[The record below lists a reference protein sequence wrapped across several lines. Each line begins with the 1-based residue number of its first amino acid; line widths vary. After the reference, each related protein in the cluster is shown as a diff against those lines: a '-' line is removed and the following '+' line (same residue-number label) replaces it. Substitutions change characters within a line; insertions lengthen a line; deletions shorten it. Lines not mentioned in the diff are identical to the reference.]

1 MAWNL
6 NNPIW
11 LSIGTTLWVLLSLYW
26 YAYKSHWAVIDH
38 PGERS
43 SHQHQA
49 LTGAGLLV
57 FLPLCLVALWH
68 SPQSVAVYSM
78 LGLTLLGFADD
89 KYDLS
94 FQIRLAVQTGLAA
107 VLLLSFGLFQ
117 ANLLTVFLL
126 LALLWWINLFNFM
139 DGINGMAVFHA
150 WVILLFSGWFYTL
163 SLELGFL
170 IQTALLL
177 LVVFAVFNVVLKK
190 LFMGDSGSLPL
201 AWLLAIVALY
211 GLVTGQLNMAQ
222 IATIHAGFIAD
233 ATFTLLR
240 RFRQREQI
248 TQAHAT
254 HLYQRLVK
262 SGFSHASVSAVY
274 AMLTAS
280 LCGVVWLTAGET
292 ELTHVLVCGLTYLLL
307 WVIFL
312 LTLSVKRTE

>member
-1 MAWNL
+1 ML
-6 NNPIW
+6 HIEHTHIIQKF
-11 LSIGTTLWVLLSLYW
+11 SI
-26 YAYKSHWAVIDH
+26 
-38 PGERS
+38 
-43 SHQHQA
+43 
-49 LTGAGLLV
+49 
-57 FLPLCLVALWH
+57 
-68 SPQSVAVYSM
+68 
-78 LGLTLLGFADD
+78 
-89 KYDLS
+89 
-94 FQIRLAVQTGLAA
+94 FQ
-107 VLLLSFGLFQ
+107 FF
-117 ANLLTVFLL
+117 FC
-126 LALLWWINLFNFM
+126 F
-139 DGINGMAVFHA
+139 
-150 WVILLFSGWFYTL
+150 LFSGWFYTL

-222 IATIHAGFIAD
+222 IATIHAVFIAD